1 MNNFFRSQVIYSLQI
16 VSWGEPQSS
25 GDVRLLTNDRVNM
38 EKVVSAA
45 SPELSLSW
53 CFEGVKSWH
62 VGKKYQF
69 LGGGWVLRDEASWEC
84 RNVLLHTV
92 CISLSLDWKVAPCP
106 GFSSSL
112 NMWILWSCNPKCGY
126 SGLFHACSPGCW
138 RICGGGATLFW
149 NRWCTPRTSPPPP
162 ARPPWSRPPHIYIY
176 MDSKRMYGR
185 HVWTAP
191 NKQKFS
197 NWKGKSTGEK

>member
-1 MNNFFRSQVIYSLQI
+1 
-16 VSWGEPQSS
+16 
-25 GDVRLLTNDRVNM
+25 M
-38 EKVVSAA
+38 EKVLSLSWAA
-45 SPELSLSW
+45 SLVLSLSW

-162 ARPPWSRPPHIYIY
+162 ARPPWSRPPPPGRWRWWLSTCPGEGSRPPPPSSSLNIYRSWSQAHSPQGWVAWCWYI
-176 MDSKRMYGR
+176 
-185 HVWTAP
+185 
-191 NKQKFS
+191 
-197 NWKGKSTGEK
+197 